1 MDKRFDPASLG
12 RIVIKVGSSSII
24 GEDGTVRLGFLGK
37 VATTIGRL
45 RQRGVEV
52 VLVSSGAVAMGAR
65 RIGQPDQPVRIP
77 DKQACAALGQT
88 ALMALYDQL
97 FVTLSLFT
105 AQVLLSR
112 DDLEDRRRYLNAR
125 EALLRL
131 LELGAVPV
139 INENDSVAVDE
150 IQFGDNDQLSA
161 LVAGLI
167 NADLLVLLTN
177 VDGVYDDDPR
187 ENPDAKVIERIDKP
201 LAELIDICNG
211 KPGAFGKGGMRSKLE
226 AARLCRQFG
235 IHCVIARG
243 RGSALT
249 AVLEGKPVGTYIVP
263 AARPVNARQRWLA
276 NAAPVAGTL
285 QLDAGAV
292 DAIRNQRSSL
302 LPSGI
307 TALHGEFSR
316 GAVVILTD
324 PDNNEVAR
332 GVVRYNNTE
341 LQQILGRRGNEIEET
356 LGYTYGDRVIHRD
369 YIARTR

>member
-1 MDKRFDPASLG
+1 LEKRFDPASLAK
-12 RIVIKVGSSSII
+12 IVIKVGSSSIV

-37 VATTIGRL
+37 LATTIGRL

-65 RIGQPDQPVRIP
+65 RIGEPDRPTRIP

-88 ALMALYDQL
+88 ALMALYEGL
-97 FVTLSLFT
+97 FVTLSLRT

-131 LELGAVPV
+131 LELGAVPI
-139 INENDSVAVDE
+139 INENDSVAVEE

-167 NADLLVLLTN
+167 NADLLILLTN
-177 VDGVYDDDPR
+177 VDGVFNGDPR
-187 ENPDAKVIERIDKP
+187 ENPDAQVIERIETPID
-201 LAELIDICNG
+201 ELIGISSA

-226 AARLCRQFG
+226 AARLCRHFG

-249 AVLEGKPVGTYIVP
+249 AVLDGEPVGTYIPP
-263 AARPVNARQRWLA
+263 APRPANARQRWLA
-276 NAAPVAGTL
+276 NAAPVAGKVR
-285 QLDAGAV
+285 LDPGAV
-292 DAIRNQRSSL
+292 SAVRTDRSSL
-302 LPSGI
+302 LPSGVV
-307 TALHGEFSR
+307 AVDGEFSR
-316 GAVVILTD
+316 GAVVILAD
-324 PDNNEVAR
+324 ADGNEVAR
-332 GVVRYNNTE
+332 GVVRYNSVE
-341 LQQILGRRGNEIEET
+341 LRTILGRRGSEIEDV

-369 YIARTR
+369 YIALTR